1 MKTKRILV
9 TGPSGFVGRPLVD
22 ALLRAGYLVRVA
34 TRRQVSFPKA
44 VEIVIIP
51 DLKNLVDWAP
61 VLQGVDVVIHMAA
74 LAHSRVADDKYFDFD
89 QINWMATQQ
98 LAQAAKSAG
107 VERFIYISSVRAQI
121 GAYSTR
127 PVSETDEPQP
137 TNYYGRSKLAAE
149 QSIRASAIPF
159 TIFRPV
165 VIYGPNPKGNMRTLV
180 RLAQSSVPLPIASF
194 TSRRSILGIENF
206 ISAIIFALNTPA
218 TIGEIYILADSKP
231 MTVGEIL
238 TTLREKYGSSFS
250 MYIPQAIIRFLLAVG
265 GRKDLW
271 LRLTGDL
278 VVDTSKFESLGWR
291 PAKDTREGLLGMMSA
306 DEGESAAKKD
316 RKT

>member
-1 MKTKRILV
+1 MKAKRILV
-9 TGPSGFVGRPLVD
+9 TGASGFAGRPLVD
-22 ALLRAGYLVRVA
+22 ALLRAGYAVRAV
-34 TRRQVSFPKA
+34 TRRQVAFPKA
-44 VEIVIIP
+44 VETAIIP
-51 DLKNLVDWAP
+51 DLKNSIDWAP
-61 VLQGVDVVIHMAA
+61 VLQGVDIVIHMAA
-74 LAHSRVADDKYFDFD
+74 LAHGRVVNDEYSEFD
-89 QINWMATQQ
+89 QINWKATQQ
-98 LAQAAKSAG
+98 LAQAAISAG
-107 VERFIYISSVRAQI
+107 VERFVYISSVRAQI

-127 PVSETDEPQP
+127 PVRETDELQP
-137 TNYYGRSKLAAE
+137 NNYYGRSKLAAE
-149 QSIRASAIPF
+149 QSIRASAVPF

-180 RLAQSSVPLPIASF
+180 RLAKSPVPLPIANF

-238 TTLREKYGSSFS
+238 AALRENCGFPFS
-250 MYIPQAIIRFLLAVG
+250 VYVPQAIIRLLLAAF

-291 PAKDTREGLLGMMSA
+291 PAKDTREGLLDMMRA
-306 DEGESAAKKD
+306 DDG
-316 RKT
+316 

>member
-9 TGPSGFVGRPLVD
+9 TGASGFAGRPLVD

-74 LAHSRVADDKYFDFD
+74 LAHGRVTSDEYSDYD
-89 QINWMATQQ
+89 QINRMATQQ
-98 LAQAAKSAG
+98 FARAAKTAG
-107 VERFIYISSVRAQI
+107 VERFVYISSTRAQA
-121 GAYSTR
+121 GACSTR
-127 PVSETDEPQP
+127 VVRETDEPQP
-137 TNYYGRSKLAAE
+137 TNYYGSSKLAAE
-149 QSIRASAIPF
+149 QSIRASAVPF

-165 VIYGPNPKGNMRTLV
+165 VIYGPNPKGNMRTLL
-180 RLAQSSVPLPIASF
+180 RLARSSVPLPIASF

-218 TIGEIYILADSKP
+218 TIGEIYLLADSKP

-238 TTLREKYGSSFS
+238 ATLREKRGSSFS
-250 MYIPQAIIRFLLAVG
+250 IYIPQAIIRFLLAVC

-271 LRLTGDL
+271 LRLAGDL
-278 VVDTSKFESLGWR
+278 VVDTSKLESLGWR
-291 PAKDTREGLLGMMSA
+291 PAKDTREGLVGMISA
-306 DEGESAAKKD
+306 DNGGSS
-316 RKT
+316 